1 MTHSCLFWYNQCMSQ
16 TIKAEYIWLDG
27 YTPEPNLRSKT
38 KIVHM
43 SDGADPLKFEYP
55 EWSFDGSST
64 LQAEGSFSDC
74 ILRPVCVKTD
84 GGRKDAVLVL
94 CEVYLP
100 DGKPHPSNTRNTFE
114 DMDDMWFGFEQEYVL
129 VDSDSGLPLAFPHRG
144 YPEPQGKYYCGVG
157 HPAVT
162 GRDIVE
168 EHLEICLNSGLGI
181 TGINAEVM
189 LGQWEFQA
197 FGKGAK
203 AACDN
208 LWLARYL
215 LFRITE
221 KYNIVV
227 EFHPKPVKGDW
238 NGSGLHCNFSNSFM
252 RTQGGKE
259 YFDKIFEVFEK
270 NHIMHIENYG
280 SSNDQRL
287 TGNHETSPITEFST
301 GVSNRGCSIRIPLDT
316 HNNQQGYLEDR
327 RPASNADP
335 YRIARAIC
343 TSVQEVVDA
352 FDFNKAYAT
361 Q

>member
-1 MTHSCLFWYNQCMSQ
+1 MSQ

-157 HPAVT
+157 HPAV
-162 GRDIVE
+162 
-168 EHLEICLNSGLGI
+168 L
-181 TGINAEVM
+181 AET
-189 LGQWEFQA
+189 
-197 FGKGAK
+197 
-203 AACDN
+203 
-208 LWLARYL
+208 L
-215 LFRITE
+215 L
-221 KYNIVV
+221 
-227 EFHPKPVKGDW
+227 
-238 NGSGLHCNFSNSFM
+238 
-252 RTQGGKE
+252 
-259 YFDKIFEVFEK
+259 K
-270 NHIMHIENYG
+270 NTL
-280 SSNDQRL
+280 R
-287 TGNHETSPITEFST
+287 F
-301 GVSNRGCSIRIPLDT
+301 
-316 HNNQQGYLEDR
+316 
-327 RPASNADP
+327 A
-335 YRIARAIC
+335 
-343 TSVQEVVDA
+343 
-352 FDFNKAYAT
+352 
-361 Q
+361 